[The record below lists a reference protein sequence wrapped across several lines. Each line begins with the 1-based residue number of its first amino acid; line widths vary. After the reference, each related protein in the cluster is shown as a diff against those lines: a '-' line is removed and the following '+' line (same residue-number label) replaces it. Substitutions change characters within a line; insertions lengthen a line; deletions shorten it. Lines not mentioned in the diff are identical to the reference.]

1 MFRNVRLTT
10 RDDGAY
16 VVSFTVPQT
25 NVVRGSLLVLT
36 ELTLSPERMAV
47 QFGFA
52 KADLEEMVGRLD
64 PTVSVRGEL
73 VLTAGDLRM
82 IYLALWQVPEMFGSE
97 EAFYIRLGFFTEQTR
112 GLAREILAAVDRAR

>member
-1 MFRNVRLTT
+1 LFRKVRLAA
-10 RDDGAY
+10 RADGAY
-16 VVSFTVPQT
+16 VVGLTVPQT

-36 ELTLSPERMAV
+36 ELTLSPERMTV

-64 PTVSVRGEL
+64 PMVSTGAEL
-73 VLTAGDLRM
+73 VLTARELRM

>member
-1 MFRNVRLTT
+1 MFRRVRLAV
-10 RDDGAY
+10 RDGGY
-16 VVSFTVPQT
+16 VVGFTVPQT

-36 ELTLSPERMAV
+36 ELTLSPERMLV

-64 PTVSVRGEL
+64 PMVSTRGEL

-97 EAFYIRLGFFTEQTR
+97 EAFYIRLGFFKEEAY
-112 GLAREILAAVDRAR
+112 GLARALLAAVDQAVA